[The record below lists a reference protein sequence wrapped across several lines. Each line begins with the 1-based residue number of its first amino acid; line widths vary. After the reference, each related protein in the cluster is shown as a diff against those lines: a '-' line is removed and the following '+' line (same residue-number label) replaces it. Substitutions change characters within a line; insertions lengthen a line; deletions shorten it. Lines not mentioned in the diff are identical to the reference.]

1 MADVKESIAD
11 LVVLL
16 KGGEI
21 QHIDFQSW
29 NDPGMPYRVGI
40 YGLLIARKYRRK
52 IRQAVLYTG
61 KAPMRMRSKI
71 DAGTIK
77 VEYDLIDIR
86 QFDYEVLLR
95 STNPGDYALA
105 LLARGGAEHLK
116 EIVQAA
122 NRLPAH
128 QRQRVFTQ
136 LAILAGLRGASERLT
151 MEFNTMGISVE
162 INENA
167 FLKNIHDSAFAKGC
181 EVGAVNVLR
190 GLLQDKFGELPKW
203 AAKRL
208 DTATSSQAEL
218 WTHRILRAETLEEV
232 IGGK

>member
-1 MADVKESIAD
+1 MEA
-11 LVVLL
+11 
-16 KGGEI
+16 I
-21 QHIDFQSW
+21 Q
-29 NDPGMPYRVGI
+29 RRI
-40 YGLLIARKYRRK
+40 YGFLIARKYRRK

-86 QFDYEVLLR
+86 QFDYELLLQ
-95 STNPGDYALA
+95 SPNPGDYALA
-105 LLARGGAEHLK
+105 LLARGGAEHLN

-167 FLKNIHDSAFAKGC
+167 FLKNIHDSAIAKGR
-181 EVGAVNVLR
+181 EIGREEGRSEGAIHVLR
-190 GLLQDKFGELPKW
+190 GLLQDKFGGLPKW

-208 DTATSSQAEL
+208 DAATSSQADL